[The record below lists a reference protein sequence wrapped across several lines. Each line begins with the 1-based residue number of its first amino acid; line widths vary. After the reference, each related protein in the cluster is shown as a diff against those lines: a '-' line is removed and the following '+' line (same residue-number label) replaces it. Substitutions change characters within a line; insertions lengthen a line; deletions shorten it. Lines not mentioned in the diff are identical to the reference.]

1 MRSFRSNAGWGMAV
15 LLALAAGTASRA
27 AETQAPADPP
37 RAHKS
42 VYGKLETVD
51 AKLNGV
57 VIRSDAGERLGWRFD
72 RRVIAQLEE
81 FKQGDPVIVIYRQM
95 SPGDKA
101 VTAIAFP
108 GKAETPIYV
117 NATGFRV
124 VMRSAPMVDGACGGP
139 EAAPIN
145 QSMLPVDGT
154 AEILDA
160 CWCCAASGDSCSP
173 GNKSGN
179 GRAILIRCFK

>member
-1 MRSFRSNAGWGMAV
+1 MRSFRSNAGWRMAV
-15 LLALAAGTASRA
+15 LLALAAATASRA
-27 AETQAPADPP
+27 AEAQAPADTA

-72 RRVIAQLEE
+72 RKVIAQLAE
-81 FKQGDPVIVIYRQM
+81 FKPGDPVIVIYRQM
-95 SPGDKA
+95 SPNDKA

-124 VMRSAPMVDGACGGP
+124 VMRSAPMVDGVCSNTA
-139 EAAPIN
+139 AAPLN
-145 QSMLPVDGT
+145 QSVLPVDGT
-154 AEILDA
+154 AEILDE
-160 CWCCAASGDSCSP
+160 CWCCAAAGDSCSP
-173 GNKSGN
+173 SNKSGN